1 VSHAAPALI
10 QGWKDQGAVE
20 WRCRRC
26 PRILGYVL
34 GGVFH
39 SYHAHREMRI
49 PLGGVAVQVCERCG
63 QENRYDPACG
73 AILDA

>member
-34 GGVFH
+34 G
-39 SYHAHREMRI
+39 REMRI